1 MGSSNMN
8 TFKLTFEI
16 VQPIDDKERY
26 LVICDEMDYES
37 WTSKPEAI
45 VEGLVRE
52 WFDLGMGQELPPP
65 DNDTYGRKY

>member
-1 MGSSNMN
+1 MN
-8 TFKLTFEI
+8 TFNLTFEI
-16 VQPIDDKERY
+16 VQSKQKPSKY

-37 WTSKPEAI
+37 WTSKPQEV